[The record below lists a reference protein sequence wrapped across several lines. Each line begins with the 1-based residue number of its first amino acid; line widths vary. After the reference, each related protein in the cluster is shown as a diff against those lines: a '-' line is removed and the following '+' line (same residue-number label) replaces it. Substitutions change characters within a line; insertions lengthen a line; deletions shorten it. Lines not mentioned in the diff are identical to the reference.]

1 MDCALAKGCRF
12 RVCCTSVA
20 ANGSSL
26 VGTGL
31 FSIADREFSHRPFPR
46 GDVLFRYRFG

>member
-1 MDCALAKGCRF
+1 MDCALAKGYRF

-31 FSIADREFSHRPFPR
+31 FSIADREFPHRPFPR
-46 GDVLFRYRFG
+46 GGVLCGGGFG